1 MMAETY
7 LVDNVK
13 EQVCFV
19 STDLKS
25 DLVASRKGT
34 HKLEYVLPDGVN
46 ERIGYA
52 RQPLGKGGRTEKNGK
67 EQARP
72 SCSPPITVSCS
83 LLKDAHKPECD
94 LPSPGGKQMWKQQ
107 SGGRYCV

>member
-7 LVDNVK
+7 LVDNIK

-19 STDLKS
+19 STDLQS
-25 DLVASRKGT
+25 DLAASRKGT
-34 HKLEYVLPDGVN
+34 HKLDYVLPDGVN

-52 RQPLGKGGRTEKNGK
+52 RQPLGKGERTEKSAK

-72 SCSPPITVSCS
+72 SCS
-83 LLKDAHKPECD
+83 
-94 LPSPGGKQMWKQQ
+94 LPSE
-107 SGGRYCV
+107 

>member
-7 LVDNVK
+7 LVDNIK

-19 STDLKS
+19 STDLQS

-34 HKLEYVLPDGVN
+34 HKLEYILPDGIN

-52 RQPLGKGGRTEKNGK
+52 RQPLGKGARTEKNAK

-72 SCSPPITVSCS
+72 SYS
-83 LLKDAHKPECD
+83 
-94 LPSPGGKQMWKQQ
+94 LPSQ
-107 SGGRYCV
+107 